1 VTPHI
6 AVNGAVSKLG
16 TPRRTLIDRR
26 TRRHPGYGASQRHR
40 KRIEEV
46 FGWIKTQAGFAKA
59 KVRGVE
65 RVDAAFTMMAAAYN
79 LRRLAGLAAAA
90 P

>member
-1 VTPHI
+1 
-6 AVNGAVSKLG
+6 
-16 TPRRTLIDRR
+16 
-26 TRRHPGYGASQRHR
+26 
-40 KRIEEV
+40 
-46 FGWIKTQAGFAKA
+46 
-59 KVRGVE
+59 VRGLA